1 MMRVDDTARVH
12 LVVDGT
18 RVSADVALSA
28 SLLDT
33 LAAAG
38 TELPAGCH
46 EGRCGSCTVLM
57 GAETVPACVVP
68 AYLADGE
75 RIGTVTTV
83 AREDLTAALARH
95 GVVQCGYC
103 IPGIVVALSA
113 LLDQGRMPGDASG
126 IRAALDGHL
135 CRCTGYAA
143 MVDAVL
149 EVTATT

>member
-1 MMRVDDTARVH
+1 MDEPATVRLT
-12 LVVDGT
+12 VDGAE
-18 RVSADVALSA
+18 RSVDVPLSA
-28 SLLDT
+28 TLLDA
-33 LAAAG
+33 LAGLG

-46 EGRCGSCTVLM
+46 EGRCGSCTVLV
-57 GAETVPACVVP
+57 GAEAVPACALP

-75 RIGTVTTV
+75 RIGTVATV

-95 GVVQCGYC
+95 GAVQCGYC
-103 IPGIVVALSA
+103 IPGIVVTLSA
-113 LLDQGRMPGDASG
+113 LLDQGRMPADASG

-149 EVTATT
+149 EVMSATD